1 MMKKNSKFM
10 MTLMLTLVSSL
21 SGLGGYAQSASDS
34 TFTLAELFRLADEE
48 SSRIE
53 VYRTAQESATEAVS
67 AARAARLPELNVS
80 LSASYIGDG
89 WLSDRHYRHG
99 MNIDMP
105 HFGNNFALTA
115 SQPLYAGGAIS
126 SGIRLAELGQQM
138 AVLDLQQNRQDVRL
152 QLTQCY
158 LSLYKLRNQEA
169 VIARNIDLV
178 QEVLRNMQSRLA
190 QGVVLHN
197 DITRYELLLET
208 LQLQQSRVRDAA
220 AIVNHQLVSTLHL
233 GDEVNIVPD
242 TTMLDAALPSVL
254 SQSEWQQQAAASN
267 AGLQQAQ
274 LARDMSRQQLRL
286 ERSARLPKVAVVA
299 EDHLDGP
306 ILVEVPTINS
316 NFNYW
321 FVGIGIQYNISSL
334 YKNNHS
340 VRKAKLDARRA
351 DEEHSYAS
359 EQIEQAVQA
368 QYTNYLTAYTELQT
382 REKNV
387 QLANEHYDVVQRRY
401 ENELA
406 LLTELLD
413 ADNMKLTAELDLVNA
428 RVDLIGSYYQ
438 LRYITNS
445 L

>member
-1 MMKKNSKFM
+1 
-10 MTLMLTLVSSL
+10 
-21 SGLGGYAQSASDS
+21 
-34 TFTLAELFRLADEE
+34 
-48 SSRIE
+48 
-53 VYRTAQESATEAVS
+53 
-67 AARAARLPELNVS
+67 
-80 LSASYIGDG
+80 
-89 WLSDRHYRHG
+89 
-99 MNIDMP
+99 
-105 HFGNNFALTA
+105 
-115 SQPLYAGGAIS
+115 
-126 SGIRLAELGQQM
+126 
-138 AVLDLQQNRQDVRL
+138 
-152 QLTQCY
+152 
-158 LSLYKLRNQEA
+158 
-169 VIARNIDLV
+169 
-178 QEVLRNMQSRLA
+178 
-190 QGVVLHN
+190 
-197 DITRYELLLET
+197 
-208 LQLQQSRVRDAA
+208 VRDAA

-242 TTMLDAALPSVL
+242 TTMLDAALPSAL